1 MTRTVYI
8 NGEYVPESEAKI
20 SIFDRGFLFADA
32 VYEVM
37 AVLNGRLLENAGHIA
52 RLERSCRE
60 LKLRL
65 PVTAAALEI
74 IQHKLIA
81 VNQLREGAIY
91 LQLSRGTTGDR
102 EFDFPP
108 ATVEPTLT
116 LFTQA
121 RPVIDNVK
129 AQTGIRVVTVED
141 IRWRRRDIKT
151 VGLLAPCLAKEYA
164 HSQGADDAFLVEDG
178 MITEGSSSNAWIVTE
193 QGTLV
198 TRQLSTDIL
207 HGITRRS
214 LLELAARHGIPFE
227 ERPFSVEEVYRAG
240 EAFISSAT
248 SFIWP
253 VVQIDGKPI
262 GSGNPGP
269 VTRALR
275 NIYVEMALEATG
287 GSARR

>member
-8 NGEYVPESEAKI
+8 NGDYVPEYAAKI

-60 LKLRL
+60 LKLAL
-65 PVTAAALEI
+65 PVTAAALED
-74 IQHKLIA
+74 IQNKLIA
-81 VNQLREGAIY
+81 ANQLREGAVY
-91 LQLSRGTTGDR
+91 LQLSRGSSGDR

-108 ATVEPTLT
+108 AAVEPTLV

-129 AQTGIRVVTVED
+129 AQTGIRVVTLED

-164 HSQGADDAFLVEDG
+164 HARGADDAFLVEDG
-178 MITEGSSSNAWIVTE
+178 LVTEGSSSNAWIVTE
-193 QGTLV
+193 QGRLV

-214 LLELAARHGIPFE
+214 LLELAERHGIPFE
-227 ERPFSVEEVYRAG
+227 ERPFSVDEAYRAG

-262 GSGNPGP
+262 GSGKPGP

-275 NIYVEMALEATG
+275 DIYVDMALRATAG
-287 GSARR
+287 GDE

>member
-1 MTRTVYI
+1 MTRTVYL
-8 NGEYVPESEAKI
+8 NGDYVPESDAKI

-32 VYEVM
+32 VYEVT
-37 AVLNGRLLENAGHIA
+37 AVLNGKLLENAGHIA

-65 PVTAAALEI
+65 PVTAAALEG
-74 IQHKLIA
+74 IQNRLIA
-81 VNQLREGAIY
+81 LNGLREGAVY
-91 LQLSRGTTGDR
+91 LQLSRGSSGDR
-102 EFDFPP
+102 DFDFPP
-108 ATVEPTLT
+108 AAVEPTLM

-121 RPVIDNVK
+121 RPVIDNAK
-129 AQTGIRVVTVED
+129 AQSGIRVVTTQD

-151 VGLLAPCLAKEYA
+151 VGLLASCLAKEYA
-164 HSQGADDAFLVEDG
+164 HAQGADDAFLVEDG

-198 TRQLSTDIL
+198 TRQLSSDIL

-214 LLELAARHGIPFE
+214 LLALAEQHGIPFE
-227 ERPFSVEEVYRAG
+227 ERAFSVEEAYRAS

-253 VVQIDGKPI
+253 VVQIDGKPV
-262 GSGNPGP
+262 GSGKPGP
-269 VTRALR
+269 ISRSLR
-275 NIYVEMALEATG
+275 DIYVAMAREATG
-287 GSARR
+287 GKR

>member
-8 NGEYVPESEAKI
+8 NGDFVPESEAKI

-65 PVTAAALEI
+65 PVTAAALEA
-74 IQHKLIA
+74 IQNKLIA

-91 LQLSRGTTGDR
+91 LQLSRGSTGDR

-108 ATVEPTLT
+108 AAVEPTLM

-121 RPVIDNVK
+121 RPVIDNLK
-129 AQTGIRVVTVED
+129 AQTGIRVVTVAD
-141 IRWRRRDIKT
+141 IRWHRRDIKT

-178 MITEGSSSNAWIVTE
+178 LITEGSSSNAWIVTE

-214 LLELAARHGIPFE
+214 LLALAARHGIPFE
-227 ERPFSVEEVYRAG
+227 ERPFSVEEAYRAG

-262 GSGNPGP
+262 GSGKPGP
-269 VTRALR
+269 ITRALR
-275 NIYVEMALEATG
+275 NIYVEMALAATG
-287 GSARR
+287 DSASG